1 MSGVFKQIS
10 LWIILITIVLI
21 FLTSF
26 SKLQTGQ
33 EKLGAQDFEEQLM
46 GKNIKSLEV
55 FGGKDELYSFS
66 AKLDQPMV
74 DKQEVIE
81 FKYDTFPPEW
91 KEELKAQNI
100 PYEIKEQ
107 NRTLSTL
114 LMNVVPLI
122 LIIGVFWFFMFRHV
136 QGGSNKAM
144 SFGKS
149 RARRANPGDRLVT
162 FKDVAGVDEA
172 KEELGEIIEF
182 LRDPKKFTRLG
193 GKIPKGVLLIGP
205 PGSGKTLL
213 ARAVAGEANVP
224 FFSISGSDF
233 VEMFVGVGASRV
245 RDLFQ
250 QGQKNAPCI
259 IFIDEIDAVGRQRG
273 AGLGGGHDEREQT
286 LNQLLVEMDGVNT
299 NEGVILVAA
308 TNRPDVLD
316 KALLRPGRFDRQV
329 VVGNPDITGR
339 ETILEI
345 HIRNNGV
352 PIDANVDVRTIARG
366 TPGFSGAD
374 LANLVNEGALL
385 AARRNQDTVDKYDF
399 EEAKDRVLMGP
410 ERKSLV
416 ISPKEKYITAI
427 HEAGHALVCRLLPGA
442 DPVHKV
448 TVIPRGPSLGQTSWL
463 PEEDRH
469 NVSKSYCLAVI
480 RVAMGGRAA
489 EEIVF
494 DEFTSGASGDLR
506 MATERA
512 HAMVCEWGMSKL
524 GPISFGTNREVFLGR
539 DFTRE
544 RDFSEETASSVD
556 QAIHEIIEEAY
567 RDTKEMIVRHR
578 DILEAI
584 AEELME
590 KETLDGAELD
600 ELIKRCAGD
609 RVIPAKTVA
618 KEPPRRKTP
627 PGIPPAMKPARVE
640 EPPAAAIPSLPPGDI
655 VPGTA

>member
-1 MSGVFKQIS
+1 MNGFLKQIS
-10 LWIILITIVLI
+10 LWIILIIIVVLFLGRFSQMQTPEKQLWSKDFETQLKEDNVDTVTIERVDEQYI
-21 FLTSF
+21 FTVKFKKPLAS
-26 SKLQTGQ
+26 GQ
-33 EKLGAQDFEEQLM
+33 KGMKFESDVYPDEWKDALGAADIPADVKRKDM
-46 GKNIKSLEV
+46 MWSSL
-55 FGGKDELYSFS
+55 L
-66 AKLDQPMV
+66 
-74 DKQEVIE
+74 I
-81 FKYDTFPPEW
+81 
-91 KEELKAQNI
+91 N
-100 PYEIKEQ
+100 
-107 NRTLSTL
+107 L
-114 LMNVVPLI
+114 LPVI
-122 LIIGVFWFFMFRHV
+122 LIIGLFWFFMFRHM

-172 KEELGEIIEF
+172 KEELQEIIEF
-182 LRDPKKFTRLG
+182 LRDPKKFTKLG

-286 LNQLLVEMDGVNT
+286 LNQLLVEMDGFNT
-299 NEGVILVAA
+299 NEGVILMAA

-339 ETILEI
+339 VAILDI

-352 PIDANVDVRTIARG
+352 PIDDSVDIHRIGRG

-374 LANLVNEGALL
+374 LANLVNEAALL
-385 AARRNQDTVDKYDF
+385 AARRDQEKVSHHNF

-416 ISPKEKYITAI
+416 ISEKEKYNTAI
-427 HEAGHALVCRLLPGA
+427 HEAGHALVCRLLPDA

-448 TVIPRGPSLGQTSWL
+448 TIIPRGPSLGLTSWL
-463 PEEDRH
+463 PEEDRFSI
-469 NVSKSYCLAVI
+469 SKKYCVALL

-489 EEIVF
+489 EEVSF
-494 DEFTSGASGDLR
+494 GEFTSGASGDLR
-506 MATERA
+506 MATQRA
-512 HAMVCEWGMSKL
+512 HAMVCEWGMSDL
-524 GPISFGTNREVFLGR
+524 GPISFGANTEVFLGR
-539 DFTRE
+539 DFIKERE
-544 RDFSEETASSVD
+544 YSEVTAAAVD
-556 QAIHEIIEEAY
+556 TAIHTFLEEAY
-567 RDTKEMIVRHR
+567 RDAKDIMIKHR
-578 DILEAI
+578 PILDAI
-584 AEELME
+584 AAALME
-590 KETLDGAELD
+590 KETLDAEELDEIIIAKGGAELLPPR
-600 ELIKRCAGD
+600 EKKKKEPLVAAAKEKEPARK
-609 RVIPAKTVA
+609 PAK
-618 KEPPRRKTP
+618 E
-627 PGIPPAMKPARVE
+627 VE
-640 EPPAAAIPSLPPGDI
+640 EKERLLGDVPPGDI
-655 VPGTA
+655 LPGTA